1 MLIHHYPLKRILMG
15 IISDFKDKFSSVLVK
30 KVITQLISDF
40 GTITSFSINSR
51 DRTIIV
57 YLELK
62 GEKDMLQLS
71 IFSYEVT

>member
-1 MLIHHYPLKRILMG
+1 MG